1 MENQTAL
8 QPNYLRGRTKP
19 PVQIVLTYDLD
30 AKLSAFAQERGEPRS
45 VVVREALRRFF
56 ESEGRQG

>member
-1 MENQTAL
+1 MDTQETL

-19 PVQIVLTYDLD
+19 PVSIVLTYDLD

-56 ESEGRQG
+56 ESEERRG